1 MWYQHCFSIVIC
13 EFKFVQC
20 RSSLDRVQELCES
33 GGGHPGLSSPNSPYG
48 LCGRKATLNFWHYQ
62 YTSTWSKEIW
72 GLRMESRL
80 LELRVLSMWVVKER
94 MLFSD
99 NGRRS
104 WKIAKRR
111 GPRTDLCRT
120 PKEMGAGSEVW
131 QWMLTDW
138 WIIVTAILIVVSL
151 SVVLGD
157 CCWWIFCS
165 HEKCT
170 IIVTECSALQGWP
183 RYFFLRAE
191 YACHSV
197 GDCGL
202 YQCVFDLR
210 KYSLLAFSQ
219 TPYRQELCQTESQV
233 WWSFLSV
240 PFPATSTN
248 Q

>member
-1 MWYQHCFSIVIC
+1 MEQGDLRFEDGVQVTRVESPQHV
-13 EFKFVQC
+13 
-20 RSSLDRVQELCES
+20 S
-33 GGGHPGLSSPNSPYG
+33 GEGENAFQWQWKKLKN
-48 LCGRKATLNFWHYQ
+48 
-62 YTSTWSKEIW
+62 SKE
-72 GLRMESRL
+72 E
-80 LELRVLSMWVVKER
+80 
-94 MLFSD
+94 
-99 NGRRS
+99 
-104 WKIAKRR
+104 
-111 GPRTDLCRT
+111 TDLCRT

-183 RYFFLRAE
+183 RDFFLRAE